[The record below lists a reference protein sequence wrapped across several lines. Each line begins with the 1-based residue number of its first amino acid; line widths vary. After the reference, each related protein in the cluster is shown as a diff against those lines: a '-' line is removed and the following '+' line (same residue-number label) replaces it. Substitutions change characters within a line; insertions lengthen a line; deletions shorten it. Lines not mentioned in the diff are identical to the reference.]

1 MTPRYNPPWLH
12 LLNALQK
19 DWRTSQILKDHNPD
33 PDLEKQ
39 LRAKGVWP
47 PAAERISQAAEPR
60 AS

>member
-19 DWRTSQILKDHNPD
+19 DWRTTQILKDHNPD
-33 PDLEKQ
+33 PDLERQ

-47 PAAERISQAAEPR
+47 PPPDRLSQAVER
-60 AS
+60 GAS

>member
-33 PDLEKQ
+33 PDLERQ
-39 LRAKGVWP
+39 LRAKGLRPP
-47 PAAERISQAAEPR
+47 PADRLSQTRERR
-60 AS
+60 AH